1 MGMNMKTH
9 TYISLCS
16 FTFHFQAV
24 PVFYRQARPEYP
36 QADILLLHGG
46 SFSSKTWVDP
56 PMQTLQ
62 ILYRLGYN
70 AVAVDLPGA
79 HSRCDEPPRGKTN
92 NVVSEQ
98 VRHKPGCTSTEKS

>member
-1 MGMNMKTH
+1 MNSK
-9 TYISLCS
+9 IKIKLCK

-24 PVFYRQARPEYP
+24 PVFYRQARPENP

-79 HSRCDEPPRGKTN
+79 HSCCKN
-92 NVVSEQ
+92 I
-98 VRHKPGCTSTEKS
+98 